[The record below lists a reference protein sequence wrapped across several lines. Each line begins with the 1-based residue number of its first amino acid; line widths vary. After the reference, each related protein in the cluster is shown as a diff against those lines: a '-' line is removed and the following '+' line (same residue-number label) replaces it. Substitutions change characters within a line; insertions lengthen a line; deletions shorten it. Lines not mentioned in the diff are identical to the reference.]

1 MNRNIILAIAA
12 VALLGIGAAGGVLV
26 YNAVVGGDGEASEP
40 ISAPTLDI
48 NAPPT
53 ISSDEAFALATENAE
68 LAAEVEALRTE
79 VAAMPE
85 VTEVPAPA
93 AEVTEAPTPAATE
106 EAATGESA
114 DAGTDAG
121 AETTRSLFRIVAAE
135 SEARFNIDEDLRGNR
150 ITVVGV
156 TDQVAGDII
165 VDYVNPAGSQV
176 GTIRV
181 NMRTLATDNMF
192 RNQALRAQ
200 ILQSSQDEFEFAD
213 FVPTALEGMPDGP
226 VAAGDTLTFQI
237 TGDLTIRNVTRTVT
251 FEATVTVDSDSRITG
266 LATAEVLYADFNL
279 TIPEV
284 PGVANISDEVIIEID
299 FVAELVES
307 A

>member
-1 MNRNIILAIAA
+1 MNRNVVLVLA
-12 VALLGIGAAGGVLV
+12 ALFFIGVGAAGGILV

-48 NAPPT
+48 NAVPT
-53 ISSDEAFALATENAE
+53 ISSDEAFALATENAA
-68 LAAEVEALRTE
+68 LAAEVEALRTAA
-79 VAAMPE
+79 AAMPE
-85 VTEVPAPA
+85 MTAEPTPEPQAPEATEAPA
-93 AEVTEAPTPAATE
+93 ADSESS
-106 EAATGESA
+106 ESA
-114 DAGTDAG
+114 DATDDN
-121 AETTRSLFRIVAAE
+121 TTRSLFRIIPAE

-165 VDYVNPAGSQV
+165 VDYANPTASTI
-176 GTIRV
+176 GTIRI
-181 NMRTLATDNMF
+181 NMRTLATDNTF

-200 ILQSSQDEFEFAD
+200 ILQSAQDEFEFAD
-213 FVPTALEGMPDGP
+213 FVPTALDGLPEAP
-226 VAAGDTLTFQI
+226 VAAGDTLTFDI
-237 TGDLTIRNVTRTVT
+237 TGDLTIRDVTRSVT
-251 FEATVTVDSDSRITG
+251 FSATVTVDSDSRISG

-284 PGVANISDEVIIEID
+284 PGVANISDEVILEIE
-299 FVAELVES
+299 FVAELIES

>member
-1 MNRNIILAIAA
+1 MNRNLTLAIAA
-12 VALLGIGAAGGVLV
+12 VFLLAIGAAGGVLV

-48 NAPPT
+48 NAVPT
-53 ISSDEAFALATENAE
+53 ISNDEAFALATENAQ
-68 LAAEVEALRTE
+68 LQAEVEALSTQAASIPEATE
-79 VAAMPE
+79 M
-85 VTEVPAPA
+85 PAP
-93 AEVTEAPTPAATE
+93 EMTEAPAPEPEATE
-106 EAATGESA
+106 APADDESA
-114 DAGTDAG
+114 NAGSDEETA
-121 AETTRSLFRIVAAE
+121 TTRSLFRIIPAE
-135 SEARFNIDEDLRGNR
+135 SEARFNIDEELRGNP

-165 VDYVNPAGSQV
+165 VDYTAPAASQV

-181 NMRTLATDNMF
+181 NMRTLATDNTF

-200 ILQSSQDEFEFAD
+200 ILQSSRDEFEFAD

-226 VAAGDTLTFQI
+226 VAAGDVLEFQI
-237 TGDLTIRNVTRTVT
+237 VGDLTIRDVTRTVT
-251 FEATVTVDSDSRITG
+251 FDATVTVESLDRING
-266 LATAEVLYADFNL
+266 SATTTVLYPDFNL
-279 TIPEV
+279 TIPDV

-299 FVAELVES
+299 FAAELVES